1 MSLSGGKKLRAG
13 LPPAVGFCYT
23 MRMTASGNGSAKV
36 FCALAAACA
45 VVAWLSYLL
54 GTTVRSFAC
63 QVATVVA
70 ASLSAA
76 SFLVSA
82 LLAFADRAG
91 GTGGSRDG
99 RAAPSGARSRWDAY
113 LREMAN
119 ASQALFGFLKE
130 LSGNARCREILGG
143 LAGMERFDGGASS
156 FATCSRT
163 RSSARPSAC
172 RRSRR

>member
-1 MSLSGGKKLRAG
+1 
-13 LPPAVGFCYT
+13 

-45 VVAWLSYLL
+45 VVAWLSHLL
-54 GTTVRSFAC
+54 GSTVRSFAC

-130 LSGNARCREILGG
+130 LSGNARCREVLGG

-156 FATCSRT
+156 SATCSRT